1 MVEPDKKGSLKISKK
16 LSNNLIVRRQ
26 DAPLVFEHVASIYVL
41 SPEYLLSSD
50 NLLDGN
56 LRGYNIGQDKS
67 FDVDS
72 ELDFKIIEFL
82 MSNKKIEI

>member
-1 MVEPDKKGSLKISKK
+1 M
-16 LSNNLIVRRQ
+16 
-26 DAPLVFEHVASIYVL
+26 FEHVASIYVL
-41 SPEYLLSSD
+41 SPEYLMNSD

-82 MSNKKIEI
+82 MSNKKNQI

>member
-1 MVEPDKKGSLKISKK
+1 MNMSL
-16 LSNNLIVRRQ
+16 V
-26 DAPLVFEHVASIYVL
+26 YVL
-41 SPEYLLSSD
+41 SPQYLSTAN

-56 LRGYNIGQDKS
+56 LRGYDIGQEKS

-82 MSNKKIEI
+82 MSKKK